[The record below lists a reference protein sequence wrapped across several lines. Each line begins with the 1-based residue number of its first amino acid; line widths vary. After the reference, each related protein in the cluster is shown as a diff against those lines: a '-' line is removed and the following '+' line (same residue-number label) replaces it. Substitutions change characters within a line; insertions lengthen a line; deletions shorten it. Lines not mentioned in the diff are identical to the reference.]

1 MDPSLRSMRTVMRI
15 SSGRSVSLVVTPN
28 GCPQASA
35 CWGLV
40 LSKEV
45 KYKILKCRVS
55 KAQLIFTLWN
65 FYLYNAFPDLYRQKV
80 FHPEPHSGLLEIC
93 HQYLVFFSR
102 FFEMSS
108 EYLYTLHCL
117 ILTSYFSVSVQLN
130 INDLLLSLKL
140 RRCRRCRSFSLNQ
153 LRSTSDCNCSTW
165 YTRYIFNPMVNIH
178 PINHLFRNI
187 HI

>member
-15 SSGRSVSLVVTPN
+15 SSGRSVSLVVTAN

-80 FHPEPHSGLLEIC
+80 LHPEPHSGLLENC
-93 HQYLVFFSR
+93 HQYLGFLFLVFIK
-102 FFEMSS
+102 
-108 EYLYTLHCL
+108 CL
-117 ILTSYFSVSVQLN
+117 LN
-130 INDLLLSLKL
+130 IYIHCTVLFWRLISLS
-140 RRCRRCRSFSLNQ
+140 RSSWISTTCYCHLNYADVDAVDP
-153 LRSTSDCNCSTW
+153 S
-165 YTRYIFNPMVNIH
+165 H
-178 PINHLFRNI
+178 
-187 HI
+187 